1 MLQDVYTTDQSGIFD
16 LIGEGFETVSAV
28 PGQIIEFGQDLN
40 ERIIAFSRR
49 LQGTAGQAEQNL
61 RKTQT
66 QIEAGRIGAR
76 LAENQNL
83 IIGGLIIA
91 ALLFFFRS

>member
-49 LQGTAGQAEQNL
+49 LQGSAGQAEENL
-61 RKTQT
+61 RRTQT
-66 QIEAGRIGAR
+66 QTEAARIGSR
-76 LAENQNL
+76 IVENQGF
-83 IIGGLIIA
+83 IIGALVIA
-91 ALLFFFRS
+91 VLFFLFRT